1 MTQGIAAN
9 QGSRGTFPGEPV
21 AAGPPPTIPPTAVL
35 TLRRSGL
42 LVRGTLAKGEA
53 GCLEEKVAAW
63 LTDPKRERHRRRRPT
78 PFLLSMPS
86 ALLPCRTGGLSELRR
101 GTRARE
107 FFHCWVHQ
115 ASARAGKHSIPFR
128 RRPSCGRRRNDA
140 AHRERG
146 SSSIRW
152 IDGFAETVVAY
163 L

>member
-1 MTQGIAAN
+1 MMGRLKILRAN
-9 QGSRGTFPGEPV
+9 PGSRGTFPGEPV
-21 AAGPPPTIPPTAVL
+21 AGGPPPTIPPTAVL

-86 ALLPCRTGGLSELRR
+86 ALLPCRTRGLSELRR
-101 GTRARE
+101 GTRVWE

-115 ASARAGKHSIPFR
+115 ASARAGKHCAPVPAAAFL
-128 RRPSCGRRRNDA
+128 RPTPERCGSPGA
-140 AHRERG
+140 
-146 SSSIRW
+146 
-152 IDGFAETVVAY
+152 GFMGDPMD
-163 L
+163 